1 MYALLKA
8 TEFFLSP
15 DNALVVLLGA
25 GAALQWTRWRKVG
38 LHITTASA
46 GALLLLLVLPI
57 GYWMVKPL
65 EERYPRPSLPARI
78 DGILVLGGGLDPS
91 IYATRGAAS
100 EDTVEGRLVAAAELA
115 RRYPEAR
122 LVFSGGTG
130 APQDEPPETEA
141 ARLVFSQIGIP
152 QHRIL
157 YEDRSR
163 NTWENFAYS
172 RQLVHPRSDEA
183 WVLVTS
189 ASHLPRAMLIART
202 LHWRLIPW
210 PSDYATE
217 PLIPIYSAS
226 GLARN
231 LDLLNV
237 GLHEWIGIAAID
249 LTNG

>member
-1 MYALLKA
+1 MYSLLKA

-15 DNALVVLLGA
+15 GNVLVVLLGA
-25 GAALQWTRWRKVG
+25 GVALQWTRWRRVG
-38 LHITTASA
+38 LCITTGSA
-46 GALLLLLVLPI
+46 AFLVFLLVFPI
-57 GYWMVKPL
+57 GYWIVRPL
-65 EERYPRPSLPARI
+65 EERYPRPSWPVRV

-100 EDTVEGRLVAAAELA
+100 EDVVEGRLVAAAELA
-115 RRYPEAR
+115 RRYPGAR

-130 APQDEPPETEA
+130 APEDEPPEAEA
-141 ARLVFSQIGIP
+141 AKFVFSQIGIP
-152 QHRIL
+152 QRRIL

-172 RQLVHPRSDEA
+172 RLLVRPKSDEV

-189 ASHLPRAMLIART
+189 ASHMTRAMLVAGR
-202 LHWRLIPW
+202 LHWQFVAW

-217 PLIPIYSAS
+217 PVIPIISFS

-231 LDLLNV
+231 LDLLNL
-237 GLHEWIGIAAID
+237 GLHEWIGIAAYK
-249 LTNG
+249 LAST